1 MPVNLVA
8 TPAAD
13 LYPVPGA
20 RWGITEAG
28 IRKANRKDLA
38 VLLLDEGASVGA
50 VFTQNRFCAAPVQVC
65 REHLA
70 KNSGQSHG
78 IRAILINTGN
88 ANAGTGADGLSRALS
103 SCIALARELN
113 LAPEQVLPFSTGV
126 IMEPLPH
133 DRIAAGLPAAL
144 ANAKADNWANAAEAI
159 MTTDTVAKAFST
171 RITLGGV
178 PVTITGISKGAGMI
192 RPNMATMLGFMATD
206 ACVPAALMSQLA
218 TELAEG
224 SFNRVT
230 VDGDTSTNDSFVVI
244 ATNKAAH
251 APVTSLGSE
260 DGRKLRGAMMGI
272 ARQLAQAIVRDGE
285 GATKFITIKV
295 EGGKTADECR
305 QVAYAIAHSPLVK
318 TAFFAS
324 DPNLGRILAAV
335 GYAGIDDLDQT
346 RIDLYLDDVLVA
358 KNGGRHADYLEA
370 DGQRVM
376 KQSEITVRVVLGRGQ
391 ATDTV
396 WTCDLSYD
404 YVKINAD
411 YRS

>member
-8 TPAAD
+8 TPAEELHPIA
-13 LYPVPGA
+13 GA

-38 VLLLDEGASVGA
+38 VLLLDEGTSLGA
-50 VFTQNRFCAAPVQVC
+50 VFTQNRFCAAPVQIC

-70 KNSGQSHG
+70 KRSGKSLG
-78 IRAILINTGN
+78 IRALLINTGN
-88 ANAGTGADGLSRALS
+88 ANAGTGSDGLSRALS

-133 DRIAAGLPAAL
+133 ERIAAGLAGAIND
-144 ANAKADNWANAAEAI
+144 AQENNWAKAAEAI
-159 MTTDTVAKAFST
+159 MTTDTVAKAFSS
-171 RITLGGV
+171 RVLIGGRL
-178 PVTITGISKGAGMI
+178 VTITGISKGAGMI
-192 RPNMATMLGFMATD
+192 RPNMATMLGFLATD
-206 ACVPAALMSQLA
+206 ACVSPQLMTQLA

-244 ATNKAAH
+244 ATNKAGNAEITDLNGGNGQ
-251 APVTSLGSE
+251 ALRTAMLDVA
-260 DGRKLRGAMMGI
+260 RK
-272 ARQLAQAIVRDGE
+272 LAQAIVRDGE
-285 GATKFITIKV
+285 GATKFITITV
-295 EGGKTADECR
+295 EGGKNAAECR
-305 QVAYAIAHSPLVK
+305 QVAYSIAHSPLVK

-335 GYAGIDDLDQT
+335 GYAGIGDLEQT
-346 RIDLYLDDVLVA
+346 SIDLYLDDVLVV
-358 KNGGRHADYLEA
+358 KNGGRHSGYVEA

-376 KQSEITVRVVLGRGQ
+376 TQSEITVRVVLGRGN
-391 ATDTV
+391 AADTV